1 MALGACFLLLAVL
14 AWPRILEHVVT
25 LKWRAGNLRPL
36 AYGLQALLFLMGA
49 ACLVARARVNQ
60 RIEAVLQAPRRRVFG
75 LVAVLL
81 AIAAGL
87 VVVEIGLR
95 ILGLPFNRT
104 HTLSEMALAQFD
116 PELGWSY
123 IPNRTVVQRFGTEQ
137 REVAMHFSELGS
149 RARGPGVHYDAAAP
163 TVLFVGC
170 SVTMGHGVPYEES
183 LEGQLEALPGF
194 PLQVVNLGV
203 QAYGTD
209 QSLLMLKRKMKKFN
223 TKVVVYT
230 YLDLHIERNENDD
243 RRLIIPTGRFLGTKP
258 LFDLGRDGALYLSKK
273 PVRYEEMAGL
283 RVMEALELF
292 YTRWGPVPRKQ
303 LTRALI
309 QEMKQYV
316 EENGATF
323 LVVHW
328 RLAPRRPGTRD
339 AVLDG
344 LNLRVLD
351 TGESMPP
358 SWPTWRIPGDGHPDV
373 RAHGHVA
380 KRLAAEL
387 EKLGWPA
394 KGRAAA
400 TQTSS

>member
-1 MALGACFLLLAVL
+1 MALGAGFLLLAAL

-25 LKWRAGNLRPL
+25 LKWKAGNLRPL

-49 ACLVARARVNQ
+49 TCLLARERVNQ
-60 RIEAVLQAPRRRVFG
+60 RIEAVFQAPRRRVFG
-75 LVAVLL
+75 LAAVLL

-104 HTLSEMALAQFD
+104 RTLPEMALAQFD

-123 IPNRTVVQRFGTEQ
+123 LPNRTVVQRFGTAQ
-137 REVAMHFSELGS
+137 REVAMHFSALGS
-149 RARGPGVHYDAAAP
+149 RSRGPGVHYDAAAP

-183 LEGQLEALPGF
+183 LEGQLEVLPGF

-209 QSLLMLKRKMKKFN
+209 QSLLMLKREMKKFN

-309 QEMKQYV
+309 REMKQYV

-323 LVVHW
+323 LVVC
-328 RLAPRRPGTRD
+328 PG
-339 AVLDG
+339 
-344 LNLRVLD
+344 
-351 TGESMPP
+351 
-358 SWPTWRIPGDGHPDV
+358 H
-373 RAHGHVA
+373 
-380 KRLAAEL
+380 AAL
-387 EKLGWPA
+387 
-394 KGRAAA
+394 GRAGVLGRAEGAA
-400 TQTSS
+400 VGSDPCDH